1 MLRFTLSTLV
11 AFLYYTSFASAMHHS
26 PGQVQPDQLDLAS
39 VTIQET
45 DLPNF
50 FQNHDFG
57 VIKKLKISHSK
68 IHPALFKSLPPDLK
82 ELSLQSVKD
91 IDGNML
97 LVDQFL
103 KNTPY
108 WDKLESLT
116 LENQRIDDSAVSMI
130 IQMPGLKN
138 LNLSNNKIK
147 TEALLKILAMQ
158 GLEDLNV
165 TNKHI
170 GSFPWTELAP
180 VRIKKLLG

>member
-1 MLRFTLSTLV
+1 M
-11 AFLYYTSFASAMHHS
+11 
-26 PGQVQPDQLDLAS
+26 
-39 VTIQET
+39 
-45 DLPNF
+45 
-50 FQNHDFG
+50 
-57 VIKKLKISHSK
+57 
-68 IHPALFKSLPPDLK
+68 
-82 ELSLQSVKD
+82 KD

-116 LENQRIDDSAVSMI
+116 LENQRIDDSAVPAVSMI